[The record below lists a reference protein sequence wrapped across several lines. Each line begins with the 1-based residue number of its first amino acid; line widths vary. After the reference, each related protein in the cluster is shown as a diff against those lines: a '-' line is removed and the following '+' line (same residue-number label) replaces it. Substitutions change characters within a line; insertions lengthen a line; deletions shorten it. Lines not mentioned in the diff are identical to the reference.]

1 MTELGLR
8 CHRAALALLAL
19 LAPALAAGA
28 VIDAINAVR
37 DDGCGGGRGRLA
49 PLREN
54 ERLNDAAHRLSQ
66 GTQLAEAL
74 QLARYHAVSSF
85 AVSISNVSAG
95 GDVTAIISRQFC
107 HQVSNPGFR
116 EAGTWRQG
124 STVWIAMA
132 EPFRPPA
139 PQELGAVSRRVLELT
154 NAARAGARRCGAE
167 HFAPAPPLTLD
178 ARLGQVALAY
188 ARDMAAFGYM
198 DHTGRDGSSPQA
210 RITRGSYHWS
220 EAGENLAR
228 GIMTPEEVVAGWLHS
243 PEHCANL
250 MDPNFRQAGVAF
262 AVNPHDSAGVYWAM
276 EFGTPR

>member
-1 MTELGLR
+1 MTDLGMR
-8 CHRAALALLAL
+8 CHSAALALLTL
-19 LAPALAAGA
+19 LAPVMAAGG
-28 VIDAINAVR
+28 VIDSINAVR
-37 DDGCGGGRGRLA
+37 DAGCGHGPRGLT

-54 ERLNDAAHRLSQ
+54 ERLIDAAHHLSQ

-95 GDVTAIISRQFC
+95 GDVTAIIRRQFC
-107 HQVSNPGFR
+107 QQVSNPAFR
-116 EAGTWRQG
+116 EGGTWRQG

-139 PQELGAVSRRVLELT
+139 PEDLGAVSRRVLELT
-154 NAARAGARRCGAE
+154 NQARATGRRCGSA
-167 HFAPAPPLTLD
+167 HFAPASPLTLD
-178 ARLGQVALAY
+178 ATLGKVALAY
-188 ARDMAAFGYM
+188 ARDMAAHGYM

-210 RITRGSYHWS
+210 RIARGGYRWT

-228 GIMTPEEVVAGWLHS
+228 GIMTPEEVVEGWLHS

-250 MDPNFRQAGVAF
+250 MAPDFRQMGVAF
-262 AVNPHDSAGVYWAM
+262 AVNPHDAAGVYWAM